1 MWVKAARA
9 YVPTAEVNVAYSE
22 NIILFKYTYGDI
34 LRMNHPLVILIID
47 DSKGYRL
54 YLKKLIKCTNVRGH
68 PVEIISVDNIDQAIP
83 QMSTGHFDIIFV
95 DDVFPKSKMTG
106 RELLKSIQCRQDEHH
121 VLISGRKLIK
131 KVSFEDV
138 MQIKMISKRDINT
151 LYMGKMISAILSK
164 SSVTN
169 KHASKNVKPP
179 NNYKVI

>member
-1 MWVKAARA
+1 MSR
-9 YVPTAEVNVAYSE
+9 S
-22 NIILFKYTYGDI
+22 I
-34 LRMNHPLVILIID
+34 VILIID

-131 KVSFEDV
+131 KVSLDDV
-138 MQIKMISKRDINT
+138 MQIKMISKCDINK
-151 LYMGKMISAILSK
+151 LYMGKIISAVFEEQKCRGKETEQMTMQPIEERFCG
-164 SSVTN
+164 
-169 KHASKNVKPP
+169 A
-179 NNYKVI
+179 